1 MMRTMMRTM
10 TIVLGSIGVFVAGC
24 AAPPSAMPAEN
35 YDVVSLGSQ
44 VDSPPAPAAAPMAF
58 RLGAGDR
65 LGEAV
70 FVSYVAYVRANWQQ
84 QQQYAS
90 GETTR

>member
-1 MMRTMMRTM
+1 MMRTM
-10 TIVLGSIGVFVAGC
+10 TIVLGSIGAFVAGC
-24 AAPPSAMPAEN
+24 AAPPSATPSEN

-44 VDSPPAPAAAPMAF
+44 VDSPQAAPMAF

-90 GETTR
+90 GEQTR

>member
-1 MMRTMMRTM
+1 MTRFITPTTRTLA
-10 TIVLGSIGVFVAGC
+10 IVLGSVCALTAGC
-24 AAPPSAMPAEN
+24 AAPPSAAVVEN

-44 VDSPPAPAAAPMAF
+44 VDSPRSTPMAF

-70 FVSYVAYVRANWQQ
+70 FVGYVAYVRANSPGSQR
-84 QQQYAS
+84 YAS
-90 GETTR
+90 GEQTH

>member
-1 MMRTMMRTM
+1 MTRTM
-10 TIVLGSIGVFVAGC
+10 TGTTTLILGSVSLLAAGC
-24 AAPPSAMPAEN
+24 AAPPSAAPAEN

-44 VDSPPAPAAAPMAF
+44 VDSPNSAPMSF

-70 FVSYVAYVRANWQQ
+70 FVSYVAYVRANTPASQQ
-84 QQQYAS
+84 RYAS
-90 GETTR
+90 GEQAH